1 MVIDF
6 STFYDLPGGFQRLFD
21 EFSRP
26 LAISQR
32 RGTYPPLN
40 ISEDEGH
47 IYVDVSLP
55 GVEMSEIELS
65 LTEKTLTLKGE
76 RKMEK
81 GSYYR
86 QERPGGFFQRIINLN
101 LPIDREGV
109 KARLVHGVLEVSL
122 PKAEVV
128 TPKSISIESA

>member
-6 STFYDLPGGFQRLFD
+6 STFYDLPGGFQRLFE

-40 ISEDEGH
+40 ISEDADNLY
-47 IYVDVSLP
+47 IDVSLP
-55 GVEMSEIELS
+55 GVDMGEIELS
-65 LTEKTLTLKGE
+65 LTAKTLTLKGE
-76 RKMEK
+76 RPVEQ

-86 QERPGGFFQRIINLN
+86 QERPII
-101 LPIDREGV
+101 
-109 KARLVHGVLEVSL
+109 
-122 PKAEVV
+122 
-128 TPKSISIESA
+128 